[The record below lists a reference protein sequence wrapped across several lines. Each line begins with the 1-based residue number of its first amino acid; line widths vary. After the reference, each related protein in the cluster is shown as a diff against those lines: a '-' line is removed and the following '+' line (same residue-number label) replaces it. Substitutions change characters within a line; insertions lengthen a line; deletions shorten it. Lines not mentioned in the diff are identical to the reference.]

1 MCNQLSAFGKEKE
14 DVLAQ
19 EEIEQGNG
27 EENMVEQGKDRYGV
41 YRHMGMLKRK
51 SKR

>member
-1 MCNQLSAFGKEKE
+1 
-14 DVLAQ
+14 V
-19 EEIEQGNG
+19 
-27 EENMVEQGKDRYGV
+27 VEQGKDRYGV